1 MRKKIML
8 FSLLIVLG
16 CFVAFIA
23 NNTNIFTAKKNDKI
37 NASEY
42 DVTNETGA
50 DSKTKESLDYG
61 SEEELDYE
69 DDEYVV
75 TSRERTYKSEEEHKK
90 FRKKLQEDQ
99 ESRPKTDDNILIYE
113 D

>member
-8 FSLLIVLG
+8 FGLLTVLG

-23 NNTNIFTAKKNDKI
+23 STTNIFTAKKNV
-37 NASEY
+37 NTSEY
-42 DVTNETGA
+42 DVTNGIGT
-50 DSKTKESLDYG
+50 DSKTEERQDCE
-61 SEEELDYE
+61 SEEKLDYE

-75 TSRERTYKSEEEHKK
+75 TSRERTYKSEDEHKK
-90 FRKKLQEDQ
+90 FRKKLQEDK

-113 D
+113 N